1 LPSLTLSLL
10 KIIFVFDGVINDDK
24 LNVKLKRLSNQAADV
39 YQKLSYIYTKTSST
53 ATTPTDSIPR
63 FNNILPIFMIDC
75 MIEAC
80 SHCNVRTLFAESE
93 ADQVLALFA
102 KVINATAILS
112 NDTDFLIY
120 DIDNVGLILSNGYG
134 FADDGSMHA
143 HIIRRC
149 KLARILGMSV
159 DNLYFIPSFV
169 GNDITHKDHL
179 REIQRI
185 LLRCGHTTISTS
197 TSNTNTNTKTKKQN
211 DKRKTNKTK
220 TNDMIIDTND
230 DNIDNDYFTCIES
243 IVSSNTSTT
252 TNTNDNCG
260 HNLSALKMITNAVTL
275 LKKAEQHVYT
285 ANATTGTTAG
295 TTTSGSKQK
304 VPITPVSP
312 EELVAFVLN
321 ITTEQVNDSM
331 LHHHHSLKSTI
342 DILLTVFRYVIIII
356 IIIIFNIINIILII
370 IQGKMLLAIA

>member
-1 LPSLTLSLL
+1 LSSLPLSLL
-10 KIIFVFDGVINDDK
+10 KIIFVFDGVINDEK
-24 LNVKLKRLSNQAADV
+24 LNVKLKRLSNQASDV
-39 YQKLSYIYTKTSST
+39 YQKLSYIHAKT
-53 ATTPTDSIPR
+53 TTTNDSIPR

-75 MIEAC
+75 IIEAC

-102 KVINATAILS
+102 KAINATAILS

-185 LLRCGHTTISTS
+185 LLRHS

-211 DKRKTNKTK
+211 DKRKTNKIK

-230 DNIDNDYFTCIES
+230 DNNDNDYFTSIES
-243 IVSSNTSTT
+243 IISSNTN
-252 TNTNDNCG
+252 TNTNTNNDNCW

-285 ANATTGTTAG
+285 TTGTTD
-295 TTTSGSKQK
+295 TTTTGTSGHKQK

-331 LHHHHSLKSTI
+331 LHHHHHHHPLKSII
-342 DILLTVFRYVIIII
+342 DILLTVFRYVINIII
-356 IIIIFNIINIILII
+356 IINVILIILII
-370 IQGKMLLAIA
+370 F